1 MFRLAS
7 HTGRASVLTTR
18 FQARYVS
25 AFRAGGGG
33 GGTVSDS
40 TTAPTT
46 AAADH
51 GIPFALRKS
60 SSKARKDGERAFEKG
75 KP

>member
-1 MFRLAS
+1 
-7 HTGRASVLTTR
+7 
-18 FQARYVS
+18 VS